1 MIELL
6 VWLMFGL
13 LIGFFAH
20 LIVPSTGGGLIG
32 SIFIGL
38 VGAFV
43 GGYIG
48 RYMQWGDVTGFNFIS
63 IILAVG
69 GALVILI
76 PFKLIFK

>member
-6 VWLMFGL
+6 VWVLFGL
-13 LIGFFAH
+13 LIGFIAQ
-20 LIVPSTGGGLIG
+20 LIVPSSGGLIG
-32 SIFIGL
+32 SILIGL

-48 RYMQWGDVTGFNFIS
+48 RYMQWGDVTGFDMIS
-63 IILAVG
+63 ILLAVG
-69 GALVILI
+69 GALVVLI